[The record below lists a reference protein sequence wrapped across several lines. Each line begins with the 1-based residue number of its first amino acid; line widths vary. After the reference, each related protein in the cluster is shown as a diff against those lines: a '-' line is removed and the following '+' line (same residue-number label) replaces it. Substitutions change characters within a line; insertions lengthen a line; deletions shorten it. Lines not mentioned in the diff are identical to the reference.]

1 MYIRND
7 PQIRQVVLFTL
18 AYTSCTFYTKF
29 VFYYTY
35 KDIDKDKTIFLRVL
49 KLKDLKVNLKI

>member
-1 MYIRND
+1 MGR
-7 PQIRQVVLFTL
+7 FTL

-29 VFYYTY
+29 VFYAF